1 MENNRIDRPTTKRYK
16 SGHRYVACVTRGGRQ
31 RAGPN
36 GDSHDI
42 RHFPQD
48 PKGHPLAA
56 SRVLHKILI
65 NVTTKWWEPHW
76 PRQIYGLHFDECAGK
91 VFKAWRKLKFLVP
104 IPQGAPNIF
113 LLILAWKPPGTT
125 LSIIKPIYIAKN
137 PKSEHKH
144 VRVPIVSNKTGKR
157 TNKRGRK
164 PFSQG
169 HKTFSFSSNVI
180 RKPSCKSAKIFG

>member
-1 MENNRIDRPTTKRYK
+1 MRGGEVQLRLQLHATCESLSAKGEKWKMENNRIDRPTTKRYK

-104 IPQGAPNIF
+104 FPQGAPNIF
-113 LLILAWKPPGTT
+113 LLILAWKPPWNNS
-125 LSIIKPIYIAKN
+125 LN
-137 PKSEHKH
+137 H
-144 VRVPIVSNKTGKR
+144 
-157 TNKRGRK
+157 
-164 PFSQG
+164 
-169 HKTFSFSSNVI
+169 
-180 RKPSCKSAKIFG
+180 